1 MSERGIVLK
10 IELAKTA
17 GFCFGVDRAV
27 KMLYDLVEKGEKVCT
42 LGPIIHNP
50 QVIEDLQNRGV
61 RIIEDPSEAKKDEK
75 VVIRAHGVTK
85 EIIEELKKR
94 GIQYLDAT
102 CPYVLKI
109 HRIVEKESTDKNAVM
124 IAGDEKHP
132 EVCGFRSRCK
142 GQSFVFKNREQLEE
156 IVKNNPEL
164 SEKELIFVQQ
174 TTFSLEEW
182 EKCSDF
188 LKELFTN
195 CKHYDTICRATRDRQ
210 NEAAEMSLRCDAMI
224 IIGGHFS
231 SNTAKLKAVC
241 EKNCPSY
248 LIERAQELKNIDFA
262 SCKLIGV
269 TAGASTPAGIIK
281 EVLFIMSENVNE
293 FNFAEALE
301 ENLET
306 SMSTAP
312 HVVGEVVGIA
322 PNEIQVDIGR
332 KYAGFIPA
340 EEYSYDPAADHTKE
354 LKIGDKLDLIIM
366 KTNDVEGTIM
376 LSKRR
381 YDKSNAW
388 DKLVAAKENDEVL
401 QAVVSETVKG
411 GVLVYPFGVRVFI
424 PASLTGISRNGD
436 ISVLNN
442 QTVKFKIINLEEKPR
457 KRVIGSIKVVADAE
471 RKAAADAFWAQA
483 EVGQEYTGKVTA
495 LTSYGAFVDI
505 GGVEG
510 MIHIS
515 QLAWTKIKHP
525 SEVVNVGDTVKV
537 VILELITDDETKK
550 KISLGYRRAEDNP
563 WEIFKANHKV
573 GDIVEVKITGF
584 ASYGAFAVMTED
596 GTKGLIHI
604 SQIATHRIDTPQ
616 SVLTIDQIVKAQIS
630 DIDVERNRVN
640 FSIRALIE
648 EEEKAANEEA
658 AAYIEEN
665 SEEAQ
670 EAPESVEEASEAEEA
685 PQAEAAEEASEAEE
699 APQAEAAEEAS
710 EAEEA
715 PQAEAAEE
723 ASEE

>member
-1 MSERGIVLK
+1 MK

-27 KMLYDLVEKGEKVCT
+27 KMLYDRLERGEKVCT

-50 QVIEDLQNRGV
+50 QVIEDLQSRGV
-61 RIIEDPSEAKKDEK
+61 NRIESASEAKNDEK

-85 EIIEELKKR
+85 ETIEELEKR
-94 GIQYLDAT
+94 GIEYLDAT

-109 HRIVEKESTDKNAVM
+109 HRIVEKESTEENVVM

-142 GQSFVFKNREQLEE
+142 GQSFVFKNKEELEK
-156 IVKNNPEL
+156 IVKNHPDL
-164 SEKELIFVQQ
+164 SKKELIFVQQ

-188 LKELFTN
+188 FKEIFTN

-224 IIGGHFS
+224 IIGGLFS

-241 EKNCPSY
+241 EKNCPAY

-281 EVLFIMSENVNE
+281 EVLFTMSENGNE

-301 ENLET
+301 ENLES

-340 EEYSYDPAADHTKE
+340 EEYSYDPTADHTKE
-354 LKIGDKLDLIIM
+354 LKLGDKLNLIIM

-381 YDKSNAW
+381 YDKNDAW
-388 DKLVAAKENDEVL
+388 DKIVAAKENDEVL
-401 QAVVSETVKG
+401 EAVVSETVKG

-424 PASLTGISRNGD
+424 PASLTGVARNGD
-436 ISVLNN
+436 ISVLNK
-442 QTVKFKIINLEEKPR
+442 QTVKFKIINVEEKPR
-457 KRVIGSIKVVADAE
+457 RRVIGSIKVIADAE
-471 RKAAADAFWAQA
+471 RKAASDAFWAQA
-483 EVGQEYTGKVTA
+483 QVGQEYTGTVTA
-495 LTSYGAFVDI
+495 LTNYGAFVDI

-537 VILELITDDETKK
+537 VILDLLTEDEKKK

-563 WEIFKANHKV
+563 WEIFKANHNV
-573 GDIVEVKITGF
+573 GDVVEVKITGF

-604 SQIATHRIDTPQ
+604 SQIATRRIDTPQ
-616 SVLTIDQIVKAQIS
+616 SVLSIDQVVNAQIS
-630 DIDVERNRVN
+630 EIDIERNRVN
-640 FSIRALIE
+640 FSIRALLE
-648 EEEKAANEEA
+648 AEEKEANEEA
-658 AAYIEEN
+658 SAYIEEMN
-665 SEEAQ
+665 E
-670 EAPESVEEASEAEEA
+670 EAPE
-685 PQAEAAEEASEAEE
+685 AEAAEKVTEVEETPEAETVE
-699 APQAEAAEEAS
+699 EAAEAT
-710 EAEEA
+710 EE
-715 PQAEAAEE
+715 
-723 ASEE
+723 